1 MGPSLGIPDGAR
13 PLPSSHELAAWLDR
27 MGARYEGSDSGRF
40 NIQCDGHPL
49 VSTLT
54 FQLHVTR
61 AIVVDDTWRTA
72 ALEGHLTQRDGEQ
85 LGCRAAGVDYTV
97 RLLLYAR

>member
-1 MGPSLGIPDGAR
+1 
-13 PLPSSHELAAWLDR
+13 
-27 MGARYEGSDSGRF
+27 
-40 NIQCDGHPL
+40 